1 MELEVFKQDGKKASK
16 KVKLD
21 EGVFGIEPN
30 DHAIY
35 LDVKQILA
43 NKRQGT
49 HKAKERSEVAGSR
62 KKLRKQKGTGGA
74 RRGDIK
80 DPLLRGGGRVFGP
93 RPRDYHFKLNKKVK
107 QLARLSALSYK
118 VKENNMMVVDTLS
131 FDGPKTKEFAKMID
145 AMKLA
150 GKKVLV
156 VVGEK
161 NDNVY
166 LSSRN
171 IQKAKVTVASDLNTL
186 DIMNCNSIIF
196 TEGAVNAVQAKK
208 S

>member
-1 MELEVFKQDGKKASK
+1 MELEVIKQDGAKASK
-16 KVKLD
+16 KVKL
-21 EGVFGIEPN
+21 EKAIFGIEPN

-74 RRGDIK
+74 RRGDVK
-80 DPLLRGGGRVFGP
+80 DPLLRGGGRIFGP

-107 QLARLSALSYK
+107 RLARHSALSYK
-118 VKENNMMVVDTLS
+118 VKEDNMMVLDALKFDT
-131 FDGPKTKEFAKMID
+131 PKTKDFTSMLS
-145 AMKLA
+145 KL
-150 GKKVLV
+150 KLDDSKVLFV
-156 VVGEK
+156 ISEN

-171 IQKAKVTVASDLNTL
+171 LEKAKVCVASNLNTY
-186 DIMNCNSIIF
+186 DIMNCTNIVF
-196 TEGAVNAVQAKK
+196 TEDAIKSVQENLK
-208 S
+208 

>member
-1 MELEVFKQDGKKASK
+1 MELEVLKQDGKKASK

-21 EGVFGIEPN
+21 AGVFGIEPN

-35 LDVKQILA
+35 LDVKQIQA
-43 NKRQGT
+43 NGRQGT

-74 RRGDIK
+74 RRGDVK

-107 QLARLSALSYK
+107 QLARRSALSYK
-118 VKENNMMVVDTLS
+118 VKENSMIILDDMKFS
-131 FDGPKTKEFAKMID
+131 GPKTKDFISMID
-145 AMKLA
+145 NLKLA
-150 GKKVLV
+150 DSKVLFV
-156 VVGEK
+156 VKEK
-161 NDNVY
+161 DDNTY

-171 IQKAKVTVASDLNTL
+171 IEKAKVTVASDLNTY
-186 DIMNCNSIIF
+186 DIMNCKSIVF
-196 TEGAVNAVQAKK
+196 TEGAVTAVQEYLK
-208 S
+208 